1 VDAVST
7 ILDLRSYDE
16 VIRTF
21 SWSKLWELFDGN
33 EARMNLTRECIDR
46 HRERGTAISV
56 KFADGHSEH
65 YDFASLSELTGRFA
79 NWVAR
84 RGLAKGDRVA
94 VIADPSRAFYVG
106 MFGAMKY
113 GAIAVP
119 LFTLFGPEGLAL
131 RIDDCAPRLILI
143 QGDPQPLRAQF
154 PAAQVVAAD
163 EAFWAEL
170 AQESPEFAPSTT
182 ASDLALFQYTSGT
195 TRELPDAV
203 KHTHRAVVTL
213 MVAALYGLG
222 LRPGDRYFC
231 PSSPAWGHGLAHG
244 TISPLALG
252 IHTASYS
259 GKFDAQR
266 IFEALEDFAITN
278 VAAAP
283 TVFRMLRNSGLRDRY
298 RIGLIKLSYT
308 GEPMDSDT
316 MAWIEQAFEVTPC
329 SMYGTTEVGVL
340 IVNYPGLDGYR
351 VKPGAL
357 GKPVPG
363 LEVAIVDGN
372 GHELPPRQTGEIAV
386 RRKGAWFHVKD
397 RGYRDEDGYFYIEGR
412 SDDVIISAG
421 WTMSAVEIENVLL
434 KHPGVI
440 EAAVVAAPDPL
451 RGHVARAYVV
461 PRAPHPGLVEDI
473 QAFMKDNL
481 GRHEYPRQVELV
493 DELPRTPGGKV
504 NRKILRDRAR
514 QGAEAPGDRA
524 GSR

>member
-1 VDAVST
+1 MATPSGAAGG

-16 VIRTF
+16 VIQHF
-21 SWSKLWELFDGN
+21 SWSRLWELFDGN
-33 EARMNLTRECIDR
+33 EAGMNLTNECIDR
-46 HRERGTAISV
+46 HRHRGTAISV

-65 YDFASLSELTGRFA
+65 YDFAALSDLTGRFA
-79 NWVAR
+79 NWLAR
-84 RGLAKGDRVA
+84 RGIARGDRVA
-94 VIADPSRAFYVG
+94 VILDPSRAFYVA

-119 LFTLFGPEGLAL
+119 LYTLFGPEGLAL
-131 RIDDCAPRLILI
+131 RINDCTPRLILA
-143 QGDPQPLRAQF
+143 QSDPGPLREQF
-154 PAAQVVAAD
+154 PQAQGVGAD
-163 EAFWAEL
+163 DAFWNEL
-170 AQESPEFAPSTT
+170 AAESPEFTPSTG

-259 GKFDAQR
+259 GKFDAAR

-298 RIGLIKLSYT
+298 RIELRKLSYT
-308 GEPMDSDT
+308 GEPMDSET
-316 MAWIEQAFEVTPC
+316 MSWTEQAFGVTPC

-351 VKPGAL
+351 VKAGSL
-357 GKPVPG
+357 GKPAPG
-363 LEVAIVDGN
+363 LEVAIVDGDD
-372 GHELPPRQTGEIAV
+372 GELPPMQTGEIAV
-386 RRKGAWFHVKD
+386 RRKGTWFPVKD
-397 RGYRDEDGYFYIEGR
+397 RGYRDEEGYFYIEGR

-421 WTMSAVEIENVLL
+421 WTMSAVEIENALH
-434 KHPGVI
+434 KHPAVL

-451 RGHVARAYVV
+451 RGQVAKAYIVARD
-461 PRAPHPGLVEDI
+461 PRPGLVEDI

-481 GRHEYPRQVELV
+481 GKHEYPRQVELV

-504 NRKILRDRAR
+504 NRKALRDRVK
-514 QGAEAPGDRA
+514 QGA
-524 GSR
+524 